1 MQQGRKGQ
9 GRLRGIVITCVVI
22 IAAVAVAAAITLSRR
37 PATGPLPVNLPTTPG
52 SYLGVYASGSPA
64 SFSGVTSFKSNT
76 DTHPDVLMYYSG
88 WFEPFQTSFAQKA
101 AKEGAV
107 PLVQLDPMGPHMRG
121 ISMAAIAA
129 GKYDPYLSLY
139 AEAVKAYKH
148 PVILSFAHEMNG
160 NWYPW
165 GTRAHVSE
173 DVRGR
178 LAARRDDS
186 SGRWGPRT

>member
-9 GRLRGIVITCVVI
+9 GRLRGIVIICVVI

-107 PLVQLDPMGPHMRG
+107 PLVVAGP
-121 ISMAAIAA
+121 
-129 GKYDPYLSLY
+129 D
-139 AEAVKAYKH
+139 
-148 PVILSFAHEMNG
+148 
-160 NWYPW
+160 
-165 GTRAHVSE
+165 
-173 DVRGR
+173 
-178 LAARRDDS
+178 
-186 SGRWGPRT
+186 GPSQ